1 MAIIKDQILEPF
13 YIGKDSYCYTV
24 YEVVTPEAKNLEAGS
39 EGKDYEKPVGHYSS
53 FGKALLAAAK
63 AKLNSKEEA
72 YNSVAEYLAEWER
85 IQKEIETL
93 TNFNL

>member
-53 FGKALLAAAK
+53 FGNALLAAAK
-63 AKLNSKEEA
+63 AKLNNKEEA
-72 YNSVAEYLAEWER
+72 YNSVGEYLAEWER
-85 IQKEIETL
+85 IQQEIKTL
-93 TNFNL
+93 VNFNL

>member
-39 EGKDYEKPVGHYSS
+39 EGKDYEKPVGHYSN
-53 FGKALLAAAK
+53 FENALLAAAK
-63 AKLNSKEEA
+63 AKLNSKDEA
-72 YNSVAEYLAEWER
+72 YNSVSEYLAEWRR
-85 IQKEIETL
+85 IQEEIKKL